1 VVRPSKAGRSSNA
14 TRQVRDA
21 EATQNQILD
30 AAEEEFA
37 KHGLIATRTEAI
49 AAQTGVTKAMIYYY
63 FKSKEGLYQAVLE
76 RAFSGLLQMSQQLD
90 LDQLPPE
97 EALEKSVREFLAC
110 EARNPNLS
118 RILFHEAIQNQGEY
132 YKSTGFPT
140 LFRSLIV
147 ILDRGI
153 AQGCFRPL
161 DPLLT
166 AINIVGT
173 CVFYFMAHEN
183 LKHLCPD
190 KQMLSSDMIEQHR
203 QEAIALI
210 MAGVT
215 GQVNSRSQSE

>member
-1 VVRPSKAGRSSNA
+1 MAKAKVGQSSNA
-14 TRQVRDA
+14 KRQVRDPA
-21 EATQNQILD
+21 ATQAAILD
-30 AAEEEFA
+30 AAEQEFA
-37 KHGLIATRTEAI
+37 KHGLIAARTEAI

-63 FKSKEGLYQAVLE
+63 FKSKEGLYQVVLE

-97 EALEKSVREFLAC
+97 EALEKGVREFLAC

-132 YKSTGFPT
+132 YKRTGFPT
-140 LFRSLIV
+140 LFTGLIA
-147 ILDRGI
+147 ILERGI

-190 KQMLSSDMIEQHR
+190 KQMLSPEMIEQHR
-203 QEAIALI
+203 HEAIALI
-210 MAGVT
+210 MAGLR
-215 GQVNSRSQSE
+215 GQVNSLRQSE